1 MRKLIEGNLKPFGF
15 MKVSIFH
22 FTIDSQMNS
31 KPKCQKNVF
40 DVHIVQGDAL
50 VCLDHSW
57 LSSRHVL
64 VAAEKGKVCTR
75 NVQNANRLEPKSICS
90 QLDTTEAINRLG
102 I

>member
-1 MRKLIEGNLKPFGF
+1 
-15 MKVSIFH
+15 
-22 FTIDSQMNS
+22 MNS

-75 NVQNANRLEPKSICS
+75 HVQNANRLEPKSICS
-90 QLDTTEAINRLG
+90 QLDTTEAIN
-102 I
+102 

>member
-40 DVHIVQGDAL
+40 DVHIVRAM
-50 VCLDHSW
+50 
-57 LSSRHVL
+57 LSCVL
-64 VAAEKGKVCTR
+64 TTAG
-75 NVQNANRLEPKSICS
+75 S
-90 QLDTTEAINRLG
+90 QVDMF
-102 I
+102 